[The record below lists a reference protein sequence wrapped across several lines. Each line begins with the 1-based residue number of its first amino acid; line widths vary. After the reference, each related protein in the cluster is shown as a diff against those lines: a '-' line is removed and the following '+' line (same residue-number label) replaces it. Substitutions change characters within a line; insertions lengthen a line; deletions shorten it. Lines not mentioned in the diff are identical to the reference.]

1 MVEHDSGPMAAELID
16 PQAIF
21 GKTLRH
27 FLAPV
32 WPYMEDPAVVEIMVN
47 GPNEVYIEQRG
58 KLVLTDAKFD
68 SEETLLAGIRNLLQ
82 YVGKRLAPEHPM
94 MDARLPDGSRVHVAL
109 PPCSRIG
116 PCITIRKFARQSFD
130 GPYLVKCGTLTQEV
144 LDYLQ
149 VAIQTERNIMFAGG
163 TSSGKTSLLN
173 ALSVYIPQEQ
183 RVIVIEES
191 SELQLR
197 EGHVIQLETRG
208 PDRYGRGEVGIRE
221 LFHHSLRMRPD
232 RIIVGEVRGGEALDL
247 IQALTSGHGGSMST
261 LHADTPLDALNRLET
276 MALMSDVAIP
286 LNALRTQI
294 ASSVDIIVEM
304 ARFRD
309 ASRRVTQVSEV
320 LGVDK
325 HYQYQVQDIFR
336 MELPE
341 GKKKIEEGVLT
352 WTGQRSLMAND
363 VQCRILAKTLS
374 SLERLFADS
383 DSSQTGGT
391 AS

>member
-1 MVEHDSGPMAAELID
+1 MVEHNSGPMAAELVD

-21 GKTLRH
+21 AKTLRH

-32 WPYMEDPAVVEIMVN
+32 WQYLEDPSIVEVMIN
-47 GPNEVYIEQRG
+47 GPDEVYVEQRG

-68 SEETLLAGIRNLLQ
+68 SEDTLLAGIRNLLQ
-82 YVGKRLAPEHPM
+82 FVGKRVATEHPM

-109 PPCSRIG
+109 PPCSRKG
-116 PCITIRKFARQSFD
+116 PCVTIRKFSRESFD
-130 GPYLVKCGTLTQEV
+130 GPYLIQCNTLTQEV

-173 ALSVYIPQEQ
+173 ALSVYIPQDQ
-183 RVIVIEES
+183 RVVVIEES

-197 EGHVIQLETRG
+197 KGHVLQLETRG
-208 PDRYGRGEVGIRE
+208 PDRYGRGEVTIRE
-221 LFHHSLRMRPD
+221 LFRHSLRMRPD

-261 LHADTPLDALNRLET
+261 MHADTPMDALNRLET

-294 ASSVDIIVEM
+294 ASSIDIIVEM

-309 ASRRVTQVSEV
+309 ASRRVIQISEV
-320 LGVDK
+320 MSVDE
-325 HYQYQVQDIFR
+325 HYQYQIRDLFV
-336 MELPE
+336 MKLPE
-341 GKKKIEEGVLT
+341 GKRKLEEGRLT
-352 WTGQRSLMAND
+352 WTGRRSVMADD
-363 VQCRILAKTLS
+363 VQCRTLAQTLS
-374 SLERLFADS
+374 SLERIFADKEPG
-383 DSSQTGGT
+383 SSQT
-391 AS
+391 